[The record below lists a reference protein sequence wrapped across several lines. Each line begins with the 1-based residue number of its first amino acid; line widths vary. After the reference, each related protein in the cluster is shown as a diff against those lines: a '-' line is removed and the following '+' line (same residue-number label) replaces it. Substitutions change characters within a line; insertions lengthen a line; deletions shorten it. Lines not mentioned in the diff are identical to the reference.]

1 MFGLIN
7 NLCKR
12 YKIFSCNTVSSQCYA
27 DYFSGGVT
35 NVNGADIRN
44 TTRKI
49 FGLLRMSAPLT
60 FVTPLQK

>member
-35 NVNGADIRN
+35 NVNGA
-44 TTRKI
+44 
-49 FGLLRMSAPLT
+49 ALT
-60 FVTPLQK
+60 FVTPPEKYSVYYECQRR